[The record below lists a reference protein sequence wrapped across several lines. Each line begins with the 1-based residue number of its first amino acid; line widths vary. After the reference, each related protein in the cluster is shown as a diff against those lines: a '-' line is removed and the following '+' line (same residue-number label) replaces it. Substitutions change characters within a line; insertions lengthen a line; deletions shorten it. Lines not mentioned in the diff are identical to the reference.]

1 MCLMYGAGRMN
12 SNRGCKAS
20 PCTIA
25 CLSARVHCTV
35 LQLFMYRVF
44 CKDTHAT
51 RRDESFSSQCIRTW
65 CTVYLSMNWLYCT
78 ATHVPTYRNGLA
90 ARVHCTVFQ
99 LFMYRSF
106 CIDTHESCDT
116 TYRSA
121 ANVPDLMYSIFVHE
135 LVVLYSYPCADVP

>member
-25 CLSARVHCTV
+25 CLSAPARVHCIV
-35 LQLFMYRVF
+35 LQLFMYRSF
-44 CKDTHAT
+44 CIDTHAT

-78 ATHVPTYRNGLA
+78 ATHVPTYRKA
-90 ARVHCTVFQ
+90 ADASFYTTQLPKPVPIIQLELYRPYPTAVNVLETVQ
-99 LFMYRSF
+99 LPM
-106 CIDTHESCDT
+106 
-116 TYRSA
+116 
-121 ANVPDLMYSIFVHE
+121 
-135 LVVLYSYPCADVP
+135 

>member
-20 PCTIA
+20 PCTIT
-25 CLSARVHCTV
+25 CLSALVHSTV
-35 LQLFMYRVF
+35 L
-44 CKDTHAT
+44 
-51 RRDESFSSQCIRTW
+51 
-65 CTVYLSMNWLYCT
+65 
-78 ATHVPTYRNGLA
+78 
-90 ARVHCTVFQ
+90 Q

-121 ANVPDLMYSIFVHE
+121 ANVPDLMYSIFVHA
-135 LVVLYSYPCADVP
+135 LVVLYNYPCAEVQ